1 MALSLRGIHP
11 QAALDL
17 RGAAYMRHFILSDGT
32 VARTK
37 VYAHR
42 RRRSL
47 LVTQISPSNAT
58 SLPLVNT
65 GAGGHPI
72 SADVHWNVTQQ
83 TIGGTQVH
91 VWLGETKEAEIT
103 GGVRPT
109 IAVIFPVDAVA
120 VARKALAVIT
130 AVRTSLDGPDPVA
143 MALADYE
150 AATRVS
156 PDALYAEH
164 EQEWSALWESGVE
177 VRGRPD
183 VARAI
188 NSSLYF
194 LLSSLRKDVA
204 HSVSPGG
211 LASNGYNGHTF
222 WDCETWMCVYTSVC
236 VCW

>member
-1 MALSLRGIHP
+1 
-11 QAALDL
+11 
-17 RGAAYMRHFILSDGT
+17 MRQFTLSDGT
-32 VARTK
+32 MARTK

-47 LVTQISPSNAT
+47 LVTQIIPSNTTST

-72 SADVHWNVTQQ
+72 SADVDWNVTQQ
-83 TIGGTQVH
+83 TVRGTQVH
-91 VWLGETKEAEIT
+91 VWHGQTKEAEVT

-120 VARKALAVIT
+120 VARKALAVVT

-150 AATRVS
+150 AATQLS

-164 EQEWSALWESGVE
+164 EEEWSSLWESGVE
-177 VRGRPD
+177 VRGRID

-194 LLSSLRKDVA
+194 LLSSLRADVA

-222 WDCETWMCVYTSVC
+222 WDCETWMCVC
-236 VCW
+236 VCMRGCI